1 MLARPTRNSGVLL
14 RLHPL
19 GADVRTVADMTN
31 EEILTARFARMG
43 LCPVVTSRLK
53 TDDSSQV
60 LTVAAAAAAA
70 TDAIGALL
78 AQIGTVLVFGE
89 ETIGIVKTG
98 FFRMNPAVVRVRCT
112 EVDEGTSLDVQ
123 GSAKEGL
130 IRQRGGHQAVQEFV
144 ERFLSLVPVEWMA

>member
-1 MLARPTRNSGVLL
+1 ML
-14 RLHPL
+14 RLRRPE
-19 GADVRTVADMTN
+19 ADVRTVADMTN

-43 LCPVVTSRLK
+43 LCPVVTSRLR

-60 LTVAAAAAAA
+60 LTVAAAVAAA
-70 TDAIGALL
+70 TEAIGVLL
-78 AQIGTVLVFGE
+78 AQIGTVLVSGE

-112 EVDEGTSLDVQ
+112 EVGEGTSVDVQ

-144 ERFLSLVPVEWMA
+144 ERFLSLAPAEWTA